1 MPIDSVQVG
10 EVFTVRV
17 YKNYVGYGWANTYE
31 IMAVNEPTNSVAAI
45 ESAAFSFVNLEQQ
58 IHLQGVVIDRV
69 VVSTYVPDGQP
80 YEPTSFTTIPI
91 SSIGLRSPGADV
103 LPLEMSLFVRRNTT
117 TGRDGRLLYRGC
129 LTEADM
135 SAAAFRPLIWQGAV
149 NEFQNIFSSWFN
161 SNFPSNLWAVV
172 MARGRPTPTNVR
184 TVVGFQVS
192 QKMVI
197 KKLNN
202 RYFDRP

>member
-1 MPIDSVQVG
+1 MPIDAVQVG

-31 IMAVNEPTNSVAAI
+31 VMAVNEPTNSVAAV
-45 ESAAFSFVNLEQQ
+45 ESVAFSLVNLEQQ

-80 YEPTSFTTIPI
+80 YEPTSFTTIPV
-91 SSIGLRSPGADV
+91 SSTGLRSPGADV

-149 NEFQNIFSSWFN
+149 NDFQNIFSSWFN

-172 MARGRPTPTNVR
+172 MARGRPVPTNIR

-192 QKMVI
+192 EKMVV
-197 KKLNN
+197 KKLRN
-202 RYFDRP
+202 RYYDRP